1 MEEFIGII
9 KIFGGTFAPRGWMLC
24 QGQLLPISRYTALF
38 SILGTNYGGDG
49 ITTFALPNLGGVVPI
64 GTGVNSKSGA
74 RYEIAEV
81 GGSETT
87 KLEIANIPAHK
98 HDIKIHVSSSNA
110 SYSKPLTTSVLAA
123 TGKPDGRDFEPF
135 YGYTDATPDVQMSA
149 AMATEEAIGGG
160 APIKN
165 MQPFIAMNYIICLD
179 GIYPPRP

>member
-49 ITTFALPNLGGVVPI
+49 ITTFALPNLGGLVPI
-64 GTGVNSKSGA
+64 GTGSNNRTGT
-74 RYEIAEV
+74 RYELAEQ
-81 GGSETT
+81 GGAETT

-98 HDIKIHVSSSNA
+98 HDIKIHANSSHG
-110 SYSKPLTTSVLAA
+110 SYSKPAATSVLAA
-123 TGKPDGRDFEPF
+123 VGKPDGRDFEEF
-135 YGYTDATPDVQMSA
+135 FGYTDATPDVVMSA
-149 AMATEEAIGGG
+149 AMATEEPVGSGTSF
-160 APIKN
+160 KN
-165 MQPFIAMNYIICLD
+165 MQPYMAMNYIICLE